1 MYLWVTTVF
10 LQGGKYSKNS
20 FFDVLLLSRHVE
32 KIHLA
37 DMFNSTI
44 IRKIFK
50 WNDNNFEKEC

>member
-1 MYLWVTTVF
+1 MYLRVTTVF
-10 LQGGKYSKNS
+10 LLGGKYSKNL
-20 FFDVLLLSRHVE
+20 FFGVLLLSRHVE
-32 KIHLA
+32 KFHLA